1 MPWTIPDDM
10 DYLEYRKVFSSI
22 DQNGRYAYANQAP
35 IAQ

>member
-10 DYLEYRKVFSSI
+10 DYFEYRKVFSSI